1 MLPSNCVSVLVVLAL
16 YVVHVKTSDSVDEE
30 LAQNINCSG
39 ESNLREGWYE
49 YFSEVE
55 NRAYYY
61 NSLTEETFW
70 DYPYEKCNRK
80 KPAGGELP
88 TNWRRLYA
96 DDVGE
101 YYYVNIVTNDKQW
114 TKPENDNLNRSPMR
128 VIVDAGEPK
137 PSERMR
143 KLPKKKRAPLNTVFV
158 AQYGSFVE
166 SCGKKNRPCGGIQQG
181 INRASDNAKVYVQP
195 GRYSGQ
201 GNFMLNFEGKSIN
214 LLSAVDKEAVID
226 CENRGPVVN
235 PLVPS
240 GHLQIS
246 GFRIVDCPMTKQGT
260 QVTGFQH
267 LPEAQQRQFV
277 KNMGL
282 QRGLH
287 SGEDNAEILKLATEM
302 YKQQLAHGN

>member
-1 MLPSNCVSVLVVLAL
+1 M
-16 YVVHVKTSDSVDEE
+16 
-30 LAQNINCSG
+30 
-39 ESNLREGWYE
+39 
-49 YFSEVE
+49 
-55 NRAYYY
+55 
-61 NSLTEETFW
+61 
-70 DYPYEKCNRK
+70 
-80 KPAGGELP
+80 
-88 TNWRRLYA
+88 
-96 DDVGE
+96 
-101 YYYVNIVTNDKQW
+101 NIVTNDKQW

-166 SCGKKNRPCGGIQQG
+166 SCGKKDDPAVEFNRVSTVPPTTQRFTY
-181 INRASDNAKVYVQP
+181 NLVDTVVK
-195 GRYSGQ
+195 
-201 GNFMLNFEGKSIN
+201 NFMLNFEGKSIN

-277 KNMGL
+277 ENMGL
-282 QRGLH
+282 QR
-287 SGEDNAEILKLATEM
+287 TTFR
-302 YKQQLAHGN
+302 